1 MDYYKNKIQ
10 NFWNIVI
17 ESGKHKE
24 WIIVEK
30 INNIKN
36 SIYDS
41 IYDIICKLKNIQ
53 FNKLITHEDPYHI
66 HKIFG
71 IYCIINYSIQYYTYF
86 LYNTYNLN
94 TYVIIPHILLH
105 ITSFIFKVL
114 PKRNTESLTS
124 MFIWDELRLHSLIFA
139 WRSCFV
145 ILYPENSFIISLL
158 TLIVGDIIT
167 EKYGTPGVSTV
178 RGNQIKAGHR
188 NIYKELIGSFFS
200 ISQFGATIICMGI
213 FQENLNKILVFSTLP
228 PIQTSAFG
236 MTLIRK
242 NIINKSIW
250 NIIYISQLITTYIIW
265 YKEYNNF
272 NIFFISALLYLMRKK
287 GYSKY
292 LIWILSFL
300 IHRYYLFTIKYLS
313 IINK

>member
-86 LYNTYNLN
+86 LYNTYN
-94 TYVIIPHILLH
+94 YY
-105 ITSFIFKVL
+105 SFV
-114 PKRNTESLTS
+114 
-124 MFIWDELRLHSLIFA
+124 
-139 WRSCFV
+139 V
-145 ILYPENSFIISLL
+145 
-158 TLIVGDIIT
+158 
-167 EKYGTPGVSTV
+167 
-178 RGNQIKAGHR
+178 
-188 NIYKELIGSFFS
+188 
-200 ISQFGATIICMGI
+200 
-213 FQENLNKILVFSTLP
+213 
-228 PIQTSAFG
+228 
-236 MTLIRK
+236 
-242 NIINKSIW
+242 
-250 NIIYISQLITTYIIW
+250 
-265 YKEYNNF
+265 
-272 NIFFISALLYLMRKK
+272 
-287 GYSKY
+287 
-292 LIWILSFL
+292 
-300 IHRYYLFTIKYLS
+300 
-313 IINK
+313 

>member
-10 NFWNIVI
+10 NFISVNFWNITQ
-17 ESGKHKE
+17 KLKE
-24 WIIVEK
+24 NKMLIIGI

-36 SIYDS
+36 NGNN
-41 IYDIICKLKNIQ
+41 IISKLKNIQ
-53 FNKLITHEDPYHI
+53 FNKLVTHEDPYYI

-71 IYCIINYSIQYYTYF
+71 LYCIVNYSIQYYTYF
-86 LYNTYNLN
+86 FYNTYNLN
-94 TYVIIPHILLH
+94 SYIIIPHILLH

-145 ILYPENSFIISLL
+145 ILYPNYSFIISLL
-158 TLIVGDIIT
+158 TLVAGDIVT
-167 EKYGTPGVSTV
+167 KKYGTPGVSTV

-188 NIYKELIGSFFS
+188 SIYKELIGSFFS

-250 NIIYISQLITTYIIW
+250 NIVYISQLLTTYIIW
-265 YKEYNNF
+265 YKEYNNL
-272 NIFFISALLYLMRKK
+272 NIFFISAILYLIRKN

-292 LIWILSFL
+292 LIWIFSFL
-300 IHRYYLFTIKYLS
+300 IHRYYLFIIKYLI